1 MLKALMVVGVKHAG
15 FTPIAR
21 GNFNFICFFGS
32 LGVYDLYFVQLIASL
47 QSRPLLIKM
56 ELCIEG
62 FSGNLHGKT
71 ECTVDET
78 SEIEI

>member
-47 QSRPLLIKM
+47 
-56 ELCIEG
+56 
-62 FSGNLHGKT
+62 
-71 ECTVDET
+71 
-78 SEIEI
+78 